1 MRKFINKRVSVGFSE
16 EEYRVLRE
24 LSEQNGQPMAKIVSE
39 LVATVIPIL
48 KRMTDNLKAVNDAP
62 AAVREGLRNSADSA
76 LSEMEKLA
84 EAAFKIQDEFSEELE
99 KSAARGG
106 DFIGTRG
113 GDFSSFFEKIES
125 EKPAD
130 RASGTAKPTPLTNR
144 GVKSSNLG
152 GLADAM

>member
-24 LSEQNGQPMAKIVSE
+24 LSEQSRQPMAKIVSE
-39 LVATVIPIL
+39 LVSTVIPIL
-48 KRMTDNLKAVNDAP
+48 ERMTANLKAVNNAP
-62 AAVREGLRNSADSA
+62 VAVREGLKNSADSA

-84 EAAFKIQDEFSEELE
+84 EAVFKIHDEFSEELE
-99 KSAARGG
+99 KSATRGG

-130 RASGTAKPTPLTNR
+130 RASETAKSTPLTNR